1 MIKRKSS
8 INKIFYENN
17 GQKSFFGRD
26 NLSFK
31 SINMPKKQHFVNLC
45 KDFKLKKIIKNKY
58 FSLRFLNIT
67 KI

>member
-26 NLSFK
+26 NLFFK
-31 SINMPKKQHFVNLC
+31 TVNMPKKQRFDNIS
-45 KDFKLKKIIKNKY
+45 KDFQLKKIIQNI
-58 FSLRFLNIT
+58 SLSLSIFEI
-67 KI
+67 K